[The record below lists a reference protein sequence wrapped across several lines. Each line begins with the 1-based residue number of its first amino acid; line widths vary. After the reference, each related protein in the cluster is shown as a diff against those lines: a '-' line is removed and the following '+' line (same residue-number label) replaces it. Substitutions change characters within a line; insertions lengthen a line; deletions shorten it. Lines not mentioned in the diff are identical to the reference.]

1 MRGVILL
8 SFLRSARPNPAE
20 KSVAPLRVM
29 MTAQAGDVRVVKSSK
44 SAITACWVASGGEAD
59 RVPLDCA
66 ELLEMAAPKQK
77 QATMGN
83 RVMMA
88 R

>member
-1 MRGVILL
+1 
-8 SFLRSARPNPAE
+8 
-20 KSVAPLRVM
+20 M

-66 ELLEMAAPKQK
+66 KLLEMAAPKQK